1 MFVFPFRFGH
11 TLVNGFFSQND
22 PLTGSSLGGYLLRT
36 SNNNESIYSANPD
49 LGMTSVAKG
58 MTLQTAQTFDN
69 FMTSELTNF
78 LYASISNNFAFG
90 SDLAARNI
98 QRGRDT
104 GLSGWYFYRKACTGS
119 APKNWGSRPKDIS
132 RSNWAKLQSLYVS
145 VQDIDLVTGSLAE
158 DPLPGAVLG
167 STSSCIATE
176 QFKRLISGDRYFFL
190 HGQNVGAGF
199 TQPQLDALRNVKMFD
214 ILCLNTNINSLQ
226 RKAFRP
232 ASFNGNPLVSCSNAA
247 GIDVRLFL

>member
-1 MFVFPFRFGH
+1 MTGGQIVDELMNG
-11 TLVNGFFSQND
+11 LVSKAM
-22 PLTGSSLGGYLLRT
+22 
-36 SNNNESIYSANPD
+36 AN
-49 LGMTSVAKG
+49 
-58 MTLQTAQTFDN
+58 FDSKV
-69 FMTSELTNF
+69 TEELTNHLF
-78 LYASISNNFAFG
+78 EESGRPFSG
-90 SDLAARNI
+90 MDLVALNI

-145 VQDIDLVTGSLAE
+145 VQDIDLITGSLAE
-158 DPLPGAVLG
+158 DPLPRAVLG
-167 STSSCIATE
+167 STASCIVTE
-176 QFKRLISGDRYFFL
+176 QFKRLVSGDRYFFL

-199 TQPQLDALRNVKMFD
+199 TQTQVDALRNVKMFD

-232 ASFNGNPLVSCSNAA
+232 ASFSGNPLVSCSNAA